1 MLLFSM
7 VSLVE
12 KLIKRG
18 CVTINQ
24 SASINELI
32 LKLNKYNFGCLVVLN
47 ESKKVC
53 GIVSE
58 RDIIRNYNLFN
69 NNSKVFDIM
78 TKDTIT
84 CSLKITS
91 EKLMQ
96 IMTENKIRHIPI
108 VEDENLLGIVS
119 IGDVVNRLIKNFND
133 EAKNLRDYI
142 NS

>member
-1 MLLFSM
+1 M
-7 VSLVE
+7 VIDHV
-12 KLIKRG
+12 I
-18 CVTINQ
+18 
-24 SASINELI
+24 
-32 LKLNKYNFGCLVVLN
+32 
-47 ESKKVC
+47 SKKKKKDIIKISPISSLSEASKLLANNKIGALPVTNEKNSIV
-53 GIVSE
+53 GILSE

>member
-1 MLLFSM
+1 M

-12 KLIKRG
+12 HLIKRG

-32 LKLNKYNFGCLVVLN
+32 LKLNKFNFGCLVVLDDS
-47 ESKKVC
+47 SKVS

-58 RDIIRNYNLFN
+58 RDIIRNYNLLN
-69 NNSKVFDIM
+69 NKSKVFDIM

-91 EKLMQ
+91 EQLMELMNQ
-96 IMTENKIRHIPI
+96 NKIRHIPI
-108 VEDENLLGIVS
+108 VEGENLLGIVS
-119 IGDVVNRLIKNFND
+119 IGDVVNRLIKNFHE
-133 EAKNLRDYI
+133 EAKNLRNI
-142 NS
+142 